1 LYHAQNITAFE
12 LPGLAPYRTLRRQ
25 FDQRE
30 QGLFVAEGEKVVRRL
45 LESRWEVV
53 SVLLPENWL
62 LALEPLLQARPEDLP
77 VFVAKKKLLETLT
90 GFSMYQGLLAVGRV
104 PPPLSL
110 EAMLARGP
118 RPRLLAAVDG
128 LSSAENLGGLVRNCA
143 AFGVQALLV
152 GETSASPF
160 LRRAVRSSMGA
171 IFHLPVLETPSLAG
185 TLAQL
190 RAHDVRCIAAHPRA
204 EQRLVSQTDLSGD
217 SCLVFGSEGYG
228 LSPAV
233 LAACQEAAAIPTSAS
248 VDSLNVSCAAA
259 VFLYEANRQR
269 TDSPQSTVHSPQS
282 NGGSA

>member
-1 LYHAQNITAFE
+1 MFHAQNITAFE
-12 LPGLAPYRTLRRQ
+12 LPELAPYRTLRRQ

-62 LALEPLLQARPEDLP
+62 LALEPLLQARPEDVP
-77 VFVAKKKLLETLT
+77 VFLANKKLLETLT
-90 GFSMYQGLLAVGRV
+90 GFSMYQGLLAIGRV

-110 EAMLARGP
+110 ETLLARCP

-128 LSSAENLGGLVRNCA
+128 LSSAENLGGLVRNCV

-171 IFHLPVLETPSLAG
+171 IFHLPVLETTSLAG
-185 TLAQL
+185 TLARL
-190 RAHDVRCIAAHPRA
+190 RAHHVRGIAAHPRA
-204 EQRLVSQTDLSGD
+204 RHRLLSQTDFSGD

-228 LSPAV
+228 LSPPV
-233 LAACQEAAAIPTSAS
+233 LAACQEAAAIPISPS

-269 TDSPQSTVHSPQS
+269 AESPQSTVHSPQS
-282 NGGSA
+282 SIGRA